1 MIHNLFQSLSH
12 YFISRWVIFAKDI
25 ILLCVALIGAYL
37 LRYNFI
43 LAEVQVDNMQIHLL
57 MTMVLATISFLIFKP
72 YAGIVRHTSFEDAF
86 RVFKSILFLGVLMLL
101 FNTYSVLFG
110 ETWFPPIPYSI
121 LIIFVL
127 FGLFLLI
134 FVRIMIK
141 MLFITFSEKGAS
153 KRNVMIFGAGKAG
166 QIALNV
172 INSDKESAMKVVG
185 FLDDNHLLRGKAMGG
200 ITVYSPKAV
209 TQEFINKHK
218 VKDIIFSIQNLAAIE
233 KREMIEALISQ
244 AAVEV
249 KEMPPVS
256 QWINGELSLKQLSKV
271 RISDLLQRDPIQL
284 DMVHVMEDLRVK
296 TILVTGA
303 AGSIGSEISRQICSY
318 DPKRMIFFDQAES
331 PLYELQQ
338 ELNKTFPALTSRFE
352 FIIGDVSHAETIER
366 LFRIHR
372 PQMVYHAAAYKH
384 VPMMEANPFEAVN
397 VNVFG
402 TRIVADAA
410 MRYNVGKFVMISTDK
425 AVNPTNVMGATKR
438 TAEIYIQ
445 SLNLRP
451 SNKTAFITTRFGN
464 VLGSNGSVIPLFEK
478 QIAAGGPVTVTHP
491 DIIRYFM
498 TIPEAC
504 QLVLEAG
511 VMGTG
516 GEIYLFDMGQ
526 PVKIK
531 DLAIQMIKL
540 SGLRP
545 DVDMPI
551 VYTGLRPGEK
561 LYEELLN
568 AGEENLTTHNPKITI
583 AQIRHFPANEVDA
596 MFLDLQDSF
605 NTYDRMEVV
614 SQLKRIVPEYISNN
628 SDYQSLDKGFI
639 AGPIK
644 DESSVNL
651 T

>member
-1 MIHNLFQSLSH
+1 M
-12 YFISRWVIFAKDI
+12 
-25 ILLCVALIGAYL
+25 CVALIAAYL

-43 LAEVQVDNMQIHLL
+43 LDDVQVHDMGFHLL
-57 MTMVLATISFLIFKP
+57 ITLVLSIISFLIFKP
-72 YAGIVRHTSFEDAF
+72 YAGIVRHTSFEDVF
-86 RVFKSILFLGVLMLL
+86 RVFKSILLLGVMLL
-101 FNTYSVLFG
+101 LLNLNSILHG
-110 ETWFPPIPYSI
+110 GNWFPVMPFSI
-121 LIIFVL
+121 LIIFIL
-127 FGLFLLI
+127 SGLFLLI
-134 FVRIMIK
+134 FVRVMIK
-141 MLFITFSEKGAS
+141 LLFITFSGQGGS
-153 KRNVMIFGAGKAG
+153 YKRNVLIYGAGKAG

-172 INSDKESAMKVVG
+172 INSDRESAMRVVG
-185 FLDDNHLLRGKAMGG
+185 FLDDNPLLHGKVMAG
-200 ITVYSPKAV
+200 IPVYTPTVV

-218 VKDIIFSIQNLAAIE
+218 VKDVIFSIQKIPAIQ
-233 KREMIEALISQ
+233 KRKIIEDLISQ

-271 RISDLLQRDPIQL
+271 RISDLLQRDPIEL
-284 DMVHVMEDLRVK
+284 DMAHIMDDLNDKV
-296 TILVTGA
+296 ILVTGA
-303 AGSIGSEISRQICSY
+303 AGSIGSEISRQICRFN
-318 DPKRMIFFDQAES
+318 PKNIVFFDQAES
-331 PLYELQQ
+331 PLYDLQQ
-338 ELNKTFPALTSRFE
+338 ELNKTFPSLSSRFK
-352 FIIGDVSHAETIER
+352 FIIGDVSNVETVER

-372 PQMVYHAAAYKH
+372 PDMVYHAAAYKH
-384 VPMMEANPFEAVN
+384 VPMMEANPFEAVH
-397 VNVFG
+397 VNIFG
-402 TRIVADAA
+402 TKIVADAA
-410 MRYNVGKFVMISTDK
+410 MRYEISKFVMISTDK

-445 SLNLRP
+445 SLNHRP
-451 SNKTAFITTRFGN
+451 SNSTAFITTRFGN

-511 VMGTG
+511 VMGLG
-516 GEIYLFDMGQ
+516 GEIFLFDMGK

-531 DLAIQMIKL
+531 DLATQMIKL

-545 DVDMPI
+545 DIDIQI
-551 VYTGLRPGEK
+551 VYSGLRPGEK

-568 AGEENLTTHNPKITI
+568 EGENNLSTYNPKITV
-583 AQIRHFPANEVDA
+583 AQIFHHSAKEVDA

-614 SQLKRIVPEYISNN
+614 SQLKRIVPEFISKN
-628 SDYQSLDKGFI
+628 SEFQNLDK
-639 AGPIK
+639 K
-644 DESSVNL
+644 

>member
-1 MIHNLFQSLSH
+1 MIQKLVRSLSH
-12 YFISRWVIFAKDI
+12 HFVSRWVIFVKDI
-25 ILLCVALIGAYL
+25 LLFSLALIAAYL
-37 LRYNFI
+37 LRYNFT
-43 LAEVQVDNMQIHLL
+43 LNDVQVHDMGFHLL
-57 MTMVLATISFLIFKP
+57 ITIVLSIISFLVFKP

-86 RVFKSILFLGVLMLL
+86 RVFKSVLLLGIMLL
-101 FNTYSVLFG
+101 LLNLNSILHG
-110 ETWFPPIPYSI
+110 GNWFPVMPFSI
-121 LIIFVL
+121 LIIFL
-127 FGLFLLI
+127 LSGLFLLI
-134 FVRIMIK
+134 FVRVMIK
-141 MLFITFSEKGAS
+141 MLFITFSNKGS
-153 KRNVMIFGAGKAG
+153 YKRNVLIFGAGDAG

-185 FLDDNHLLRGKAMGG
+185 FLDNNPLLRGKVMAG
-200 ITVYSPKAV
+200 ILIYSPEVV
-209 TQEFINKHK
+209 TQEFINRHK
-218 VKDIIFSIQNLAAIE
+218 VKDIIFSVQNIPAVE
-233 KREMIEALISQ
+233 KRKLIENLISQ

-256 QWINGELSLKQLSKV
+256 QWINGELTLKQLSRV
-271 RISDLLQRDPIQL
+271 RISDLLQRAPIEL
-284 DMVHVMEDLRVK
+284 DMEHVREDLK
-296 TILVTGA
+296 DKSILVTGA
-303 AGSIGSEISRQICSY
+303 AGSIGSEISRQICGY
-318 DPKRMIFFDQAES
+318 APGRIVFFDQAES
-331 PLYELQQ
+331 PLFELQQ
-338 ELNKTFPALTSRFE
+338 ELNKTFPSLSSRFE
-352 FIIGDVSHAETIER
+352 FVIGDVSNAETVER
-366 LFRIHR
+366 LFRIYR

-402 TRIVADAA
+402 TKIVAESA
-410 MRYNVGKFVMISTDK
+410 MRHKVTKFVMISTDK

-516 GEIYLFDMGQ
+516 GEIFLFDMGK

-551 VYTGLRPGEK
+551 IYTGLRPGEK

-568 AGEENLTTHNPKITI
+568 AGENYLSTHNPKITI
-583 AQIRHFPANEVDA
+583 AQIRHHPANEVDA
-596 MFLDLQDSF
+596 MFLDLLDSF
-605 NTYDRMEVV
+605 NTFDRMEVV
-614 SQLKRIVPEYISNN
+614 SQLKRIVPEFISNN
-628 SDYQSLDKGFI
+628 SEYQNLDKVSNN
-639 AGPIK
+639 
-644 DESSVNL
+644 D
-651 T
+651 

>member
-1 MIHNLFQSLSH
+1 MIHKIFQSLTH
-12 YFISRWVIFAKDI
+12 HFISRWVIFAKDI
-25 ILLCVALIGAYL
+25 LLLCVALIGAYL
-37 LRYNFI
+37 LRFNFI
-43 LAEVQVDNMQIHLL
+43 LDDVQVSNMGFHLL
-57 MTMVLATISFLIFKP
+57 MTIVLAVISFLIFKP

-86 RVFKSILFLGVLMLL
+86 RVFKSILLLGVMMFL
-101 FNTYSVLFG
+101 FNKHNILFG
-110 ETWFPPIPYSI
+110 KMWFPAMPYSI
-121 LIIFVL
+121 LIIFL
-127 FGLFLLI
+127 LSGLFLLL
-134 FVRIMIK
+134 FTRIMIK
-141 MLFITFSEKGAS
+141 MLFNTFSDKGSS
-153 KRNVMIFGAGKAG
+153 KRNVLIFGAGKGG

-185 FLDDNHLLRGKAMGG
+185 FLDDNPLMRGKAMAG
-200 ITVYSPKAV
+200 ITIYSPQVV

-218 VKDIIFSIQNLAAIE
+218 VKDVIFSIQKIAAID
-233 KREMIEALISQ
+233 KRRMIEDLISQ

-271 RISDLLQRDPIQL
+271 RISDLLQRDPIEL
-284 DMVHVMEDLRVK
+284 DMEHVMGELKDK
-296 TILVTGA
+296 AILVTGA
-303 AGSIGSEISRQICSY
+303 AGSIGSEITRQICRYNPASL
-318 DPKRMIFFDQAES
+318 ILFDQAES
-331 PLYELQQ
+331 PLYDLQQ
-338 ELNKTFPALTSRFE
+338 ELSKTFPSIASRIK
-352 FIIGDVSHAETIER
+352 FIIGDVSNAETVER
-366 LFRIHR
+366 LFRLHR
-372 PQMVYHAAAYKH
+372 PRMVYHAAAYKH

-402 TRIVADAA
+402 TKIVADAA

-451 SNKTAFITTRFGN
+451 LNKTAFITTRFGN

-511 VMGTG
+511 VMGMG
-516 GEIYLFDMGQ
+516 GEIFLFDMGQ

-531 DLAIQMIKL
+531 DLATQMIKL

-545 DVDMPI
+545 DVDISI
-551 VYTGLRPGEK
+551 VYSGLRPGEK

-568 AGEENLTTHNPKITI
+568 VGEDNLATHNPKITI
-583 AQIRHFPANEVDA
+583 AQICHYPANEVDA

-605 NTYDRMEVV
+605 NTFDRMEVV
-614 SQLKRIVPEYISNN
+614 SQLKRIVPEFISNN
-628 SDYQSLDKGFI
+628 SEYQNLDKGYPGFL
-639 AGPIK
+639 AK
-644 DESSVNL
+644 DEAGIKI
-651 T
+651 

>member
-1 MIHNLFQSLSH
+1 MIHKIFQSLSH
-12 YFISRWVIFAKDI
+12 HFISRWVIFAKDI
-25 ILLCVALIGAYL
+25 LLLCFALIAAYL
-37 LRYNFI
+37 LRFNFI
-43 LAEVQVDNMQIHLL
+43 LGDAQVENMMFHLL
-57 MTMVLATISFLIFKP
+57 LIVILSAGSFLIFKP

-86 RVFKSILFLGVLMLL
+86 RVFKSILLLGILMLM
-101 FNTYSVLFG
+101 FNIHSYVLG
-110 ETWFPPIPYSI
+110 KAYFPAIPYSI
-121 LIIFVL
+121 LIIFL
-127 FGLFLLI
+127 LSGLFLLI
-134 FVRIMIK
+134 FVRVVIK
-141 MLFITFSEKGAS
+141 LLFNTFSDKGGR
-153 KRNVMIFGAGKAG
+153 KRNVLIFGAGKGG

-185 FLDDNHLLRGKAMGG
+185 FIDDNNLLRGKLMAG
-200 ITVYSPKAV
+200 INVYPSQAI
-209 TQEFINKHK
+209 TQEFINKHN
-218 VKDIIFSIQNLAAIE
+218 VKDVIFSIQKISAGE
-233 KREMIEALISQ
+233 KRKLIENLISQ

-284 DMVHVMEDLRVK
+284 DMAHVMHDLKDKV
-296 TILVTGA
+296 ILVTGA
-303 AGSIGSEISRQICSY
+303 AGSIGSEITRQVCRYNPARLIL
-318 DPKRMIFFDQAES
+318 FDQAES
-331 PLYELQQ
+331 PLYDLQQ
-338 ELNKTFPALTSRFE
+338 ELIKSCPALESRLE
-352 FIIGDVSHAETIER
+352 FIIGDVSNAETIER
-366 LFRIHR
+366 LFRIYR
-372 PQMVYHAAAYKH
+372 PEMVYHAAAYKH
-384 VPMMEANPFEAVN
+384 VPMMEANPFESVH

-402 TRIVADAA
+402 TKIVADAA
-410 MRYNVGKFVMISTDK
+410 MRYEISKFVMISTDK

-511 VMGTG
+511 VMGEG
-516 GEIYLFDMGQ
+516 GEIFLFDMGQ

-545 DVDMPI
+545 DIDMPI

-561 LYEELLN
+561 LFEELLN
-568 AGEENLTTHNPKITI
+568 DGEKNSPTHNPKITI
-583 AQIRHFPANEVDA
+583 AQICHYPAIEVDA

-605 NTYDRMEVV
+605 DTFDHMEVV
-614 SQLKRIVPEYISNN
+614 SQLKRIVPEFISNN
-628 SDYQSLDKGFI
+628 SEYQDLDKGSPKVKETSE
-639 AGPIK
+639 AGEK
-644 DESSVNL
+644 L
-651 T
+651 C